1 MSRSLRS
8 VALCGLVWGL
18 AATAPATAQDTS
30 LSFGTQLR
38 ITGATVLRG
47 GPASPPTVYPV
58 ELEGNV
64 VGMRGDTLLFETGN
78 EPVYWIPLGSGY
90 PLVERRGTVREFG
103 RTMLIAAAITG
114 GAGATFAWGLHDQCR
129 VDPSI
134 AELGISGRCPDKGT
148 AGGAAL
154 KGLLVGAGIGASAG
168 MILSRFARR
177 SAWVPVPLQE
187 IHYREGPGGPEL
199 AVRVR

>member
-1 MSRSLRS
+1 MSRLICTL
-8 VALCGLVWGL
+8 VVGGLIWGL
-18 AATAPATAQDTS
+18 AASAPAAAQDAD

-78 EPVYWIPLGSGY
+78 EPVYWIPLASGY
-90 PLVERRGTVREFG
+90 PLVERRGTVRELG

-129 VDPSI
+129 IDPDI
-134 AELGISGRCPDKGT
+134 EELGISGTCPDKGT

-154 KGLLVGAGIGASAG
+154 KGFLVGAGIGVSAG
-168 MILSRFARR
+168 LILGRFARR
-177 SAWVPVPLQE
+177 STWVPVPLQE
-187 IHYREGPGGPEL
+187 IQYREGPVGPEFAL
-199 AVRVR
+199 RVR